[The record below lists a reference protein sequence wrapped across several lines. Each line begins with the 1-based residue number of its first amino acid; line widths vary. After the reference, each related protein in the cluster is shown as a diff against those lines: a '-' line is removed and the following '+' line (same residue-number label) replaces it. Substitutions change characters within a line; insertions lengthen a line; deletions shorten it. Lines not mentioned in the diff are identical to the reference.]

1 MRARAVV
8 GRFEGHLIHHHWITV
23 MDIGAVSKG
32 AAPCLWIVQACEA
45 SLFPIRQLGAD
56 RHHAP
61 AGGMWRSAMRRAG
74 MESKWFFG
82 RYGFVFRNA
91 RLVPFRPCRG
101 SWVSSRR
108 TSHRRRRSHPSRAHL
123 PRLLSRRHRAPFLS
137 PPNGPG
143 VTDANDE
150 HEILTDSRRL
160 RLVAMG
166 CDSLWP
172 VTLKCLLPGVTRDS
186 VEKSSKQRRV
196 ATYGI

>member
-101 SWVSSRR
+101 QLGFFAPDFTPPAPKPSKPSASPKAVKPSPQGAFFESTKR
-108 TSHRRRRSHPSRAHL
+108 T
-123 PRLLSRRHRAPFLS
+123 RRHGR
-137 PPNGPG
+137 
-143 VTDANDE
+143 E
-150 HEILTDSRRL
+150 RR
-160 RLVAMG
+160 
-166 CDSLWP
+166 
-172 VTLKCLLPGVTRDS
+172 TRDS
-186 VEKSSKQRRV
+186 NRLE
-196 ATYGI
+196 ATPAGRYGLR